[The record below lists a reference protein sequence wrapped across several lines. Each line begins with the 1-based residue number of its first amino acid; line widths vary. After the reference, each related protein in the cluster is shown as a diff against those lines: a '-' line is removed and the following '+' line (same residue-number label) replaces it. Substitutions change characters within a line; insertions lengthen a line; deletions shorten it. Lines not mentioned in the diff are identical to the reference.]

1 MSRCMI
7 VEKSAV
13 VRKVATRILGA
24 DDRFIV
30 EAETAGEALA
40 MCDAQMPDTIVVEA
54 DPADME
60 LVEFIRALRQMEGDV
75 EPVIIVAMIEMDLVR
90 MTKAKRAGADDY
102 LLKPFDRAQLLSRF
116 EQVMAAAA

>member
-13 VRKVATRILGA
+13 VRKVSKRILGA
-24 DDRFIV
+24 DDRSII
-30 EAETAGEALA
+30 EAETVAEALA
-40 MCDAQMPDTIVVEA
+40 MCDAQMPDTIIVEA

-60 LVEFIRALRQMEGDV
+60 LVEFIRALRQMEGGA
-75 EPVIIVAMIEMDLVR
+75 EPVVIVAMIEMDLVC

-116 EQVMAAAA
+116 EQVTAAAA

>member
-1 MSRCMI
+1 MI

-13 VRKVATRILGA
+13 VRKVSKRILGA
-24 DDRFIV
+24 DDRSII
-30 EAETAGEALA
+30 EAETAAEALA
-40 MCDAQMPDTIVVEA
+40 MCDAQMPDTIIVEA

-60 LVEFIRALRQMEGDV
+60 LVEFIRALRQMEGGAV
-75 EPVIIVAMIEMDLVR
+75 PVVIVAMIEMDLVC

-116 EQVMAAAA
+116 EQVTAAAA